1 MQIRYS
7 PGNQASHWLTALCT
21 FAIRR
26 PWKSHDGGDPLK
38 MALVL
43 LAFVATG
50 IGAAAEEGGLSAPPP
65 TQSAGTAPASML
77 AVLDAEWQWR
87 QTQFPE
93 NATDGGDHRF
103 DDRLTDR
110 SPAAVAR
117 RREHHRQ
124 FLAAIRAIDRNSLEG
139 EERLSWDIFS
149 YLADRAVREDE
160 LLLSMAPGSAAPW
173 SSDDSPFSVNQMEGP
188 QFELPMLVGSSR
200 FESME
205 DYTHYLSRLQAFPA
219 SFQQLK
225 DMLDAGRIAHVT
237 PPQIALARVPGQFAS
252 LVNPDLD
259 SNPLFAPF
267 LQFPDDIGVENR
279 AALSRSAEHLLHTS
293 VIPSIARFRDY
304 LVQTWIPQT
313 RKTLGANDLP
323 RGQEYYA
330 LAIERSTTLRKTPRE
345 LHDLGLKEVSRI
357 DRAMQEVMKH
367 AGFTGT
373 LAEFRTFLRTDK
385 RFQFAS
391 ADEELVTL
399 RDLAKRV
406 DPQLP
411 KLFAVL
417 PRLPYG
423 VRSMPPEAG
432 NNAPHYL
439 AGAIDGSRAGYFEAN
454 TNNLAAW
461 PRWSIEALFL
471 HEAVPGHHIQ
481 IARGQEISSLPT
493 LRRRNG
499 NYAFNEGWALY
510 AEGLGQEL
518 GLYADPYTLFGR
530 LSLDSLRACRLVV
543 DTGLHSFGW
552 SRAQAIDYLITHA
565 QVDPGFA
572 EAEVD
577 RYLVWPGQAL
587 SYKVGEQ
594 EILALRNRAKAQ
606 LGSRF
611 DIRSFHNAVIDHG
624 SVPLPVLEHV
634 IEIWIDSRSVPDGNG
649 R

>member
-1 MQIRYS
+1 MDTLRIWNSLR
-7 PGNQASHWLTALCT
+7 GR
-21 FAIRR
+21 I
-26 PWKSHDGGDPLK
+26 PL
-38 MALVL
+38 A
-43 LAFVATG
+43 
-50 IGAAAEEGGLSAPPP
+50 
-65 TQSAGTAPASML
+65 L
-77 AVLDAEWQWR
+77 AVTWFAHGTSGACAASLESEPAAGAGSNFTQAAVASASLREALDAEWEWR
-87 QTQFPE
+87 TAQFPE
-93 NATDGGDHRF
+93 SATENGDHRY
-103 DDRLTDR
+103 DDRVTDR

-124 FLAAIRAIDRNSLEG
+124 FLATIRDIERNALQG
-139 EERLSWDIFS
+139 EDRLSWEIFS

-160 LLLSMAPGSAAPW
+160 LLLSMAPRFTAPW

-200 FESME
+200 FGSEE
-205 DYTHYLSRLQAFPA
+205 DYTRYLVRLQAIPA
-219 SFQQLK
+219 SLRQLK
-225 DMLDAGRIAHVT
+225 DILDAGRVAHVT
-237 PPQIALARVPGQFAS
+237 PPQVALARVPAQFAS

-259 SNPLFAPF
+259 HNPLFAPF
-267 LQFPDDIGVENR
+267 LQFPNKIAPENR
-279 AALSRSAEHLLHTS
+279 AALTRSAESILHAS
-293 VIPSIARFRDY
+293 VVPSLAQFRDY
-304 LVQTWIPQT
+304 LAQVWIPGT
-313 RKTLGANDLP
+313 RKTLGANGLP
-323 RGQEYYA
+323 RGNDYYA
-330 LAIERSTTLRKTPRE
+330 LAIERSTTLRKTPQE
-345 LHDLGLKEVSRI
+345 LHDLGLKEVARI
-357 DRAMQEVMKH
+357 DRAMLDVMKQ

-385 RFQFAS
+385 RFQFSS
-391 ADEELVTL
+391 ADEELTTL
-399 RDLAKRV
+399 RDLAKRI

-423 VRSMPPEAG
+423 VRSMPPEEG

-439 AGAIDGSRAGYFEAN
+439 AGAIDGSRAGYYEAN

-461 PRWSIEALFL
+461 PRWSIVALFL

-594 EILALRNRAKAQ
+594 EILALRERARAE
-606 LGSRF
+606 LGARF
-611 DIRSFHNAVIDHG
+611 DIRTFHNAVIDHA
-624 SVPLPVLEHV
+624 SLPLAVLDQV
-634 IEIWIDSRSVPDGNG
+634 IRAWIDGQQSGSAG
-649 R
+649 

>member
-1 MQIRYS
+1 MDTGDIW
-7 PGNQASHWLTALCT
+7 NWLCRRILPAFAL
-21 FAIRR
+21 A
-26 PWKSHDGGDPLK
+26 
-38 MALVL
+38 L
-43 LAFVATG
+43 LAN
-50 IGAAAEEGGLSAPPP
+50 
-65 TQSAGTAPASML
+65 PASVARAASDQSDQ
-77 AVLDAEWQWR
+77 AVLPSNYAPVAGGATASLHEALDAEREWR
-87 QTQFPE
+87 LAQFPE
-93 NATDGGDHRF
+93 DATGDGDHRY

-110 SPAAVAR
+110 SPPAVAG

-124 FLAAIRAIDRNSLEG
+124 FLAAIRAIDRNGLEG
-139 EERLSWDIFS
+139 EDRLSWDIFS
-149 YLADRAVREDE
+149 YLADRAVREDN
-160 LLLSMAPGSAAPW
+160 LLLSMASGSIAPW

-188 QFELPMLVGSSR
+188 QFELPMLVRSSR
-200 FESME
+200 FESAE
-205 DYTHYLSRLQAFPA
+205 DYARYLLRLQAIPA
-219 SFQQLK
+219 SLQQLK
-225 DMLDAGRIAHVT
+225 GVLDAGRIAHVT
-237 PPQIALARVPGQFAS
+237 PSQVALTRLPGQFAP
-252 LVNPDLD
+252 LVDADLPH
-259 SNPLFAPF
+259 NPLFAPF
-267 LQFPDDIGVENR
+267 LDFPDEVPAENR
-279 AALSRSAEHLLHTS
+279 AALTRSAERLLHTS
-293 VIPSIARFRDY
+293 VVPSIARFRDY
-304 LVQTWIPQT
+304 LSQVWIPGT
-313 RKTLGANDLP
+313 RKTLAANDLP
-323 RGQEYYA
+323 RGPEYYA

-345 LHDLGLKEVSRI
+345 LHDLGLKEVTRI
-357 DRAMQEVMKH
+357 DQAMQGVMKQV
-367 AGFTGT
+367 GFTGN

-391 ADEELVTL
+391 ADEELTTL
-399 RDLAKRV
+399 RDLAKRI

-423 VRSMPPEAG
+423 VRSMPPEEG

-439 AGAIDGSRAGYFEAN
+439 AGSLDDSRAGYFEAN

-461 PRWSIEALFL
+461 PRWSIVALFL

-518 GLYADPYTLFGR
+518 GLYADPYALFGR

-565 QVDPGFA
+565 QVDPGYA

-594 EILALRNRAKAQ
+594 EILTLRERAKAE
-606 LGSRF
+606 LGARF
-611 DIRSFHNAVIDHG
+611 DIRKFHNAVIDHA
-624 SVPLPVLEHV
+624 SLPLSVLEQV
-634 IEIWIDSRSVPDGNG
+634 ITVWIDAERSGSAS
-649 R
+649 

>member
-1 MQIRYS
+1 LFDSRHTHFS
-7 PGNQASHWLTALCT
+7 TTLNSLLPT
-21 FAIRR
+21 FA
-26 PWKSHDGGDPLK
+26 L
-38 MALVL
+38 AL
-43 LAFVATG
+43 LANPACVAS
-50 IGAAAEEGGLSAPPP
+50 AASDLQAVLASNY
-65 TQSAGTAPASML
+65 APAAGGATTSL
-77 AVLDAEWQWR
+77 REALDAEREWR
-87 QTQFPE
+87 LAQFPE
-93 NATDGGDHRF
+93 DATGDGDHRY

-117 RREHHRQ
+117 RREHHRK
-124 FLAAIRAIDRNSLEG
+124 FLAAIRNIDRNALQG
-139 EERLSWDIFS
+139 EDRLSWDIFS
-149 YLADRAVREDE
+149 YLADRAEREDE
-160 LLLSMAPGSAAPW
+160 LLLSMAPGSTAPW
-173 SSDDSPFSVNQMEGP
+173 SSDDSPFSVNPMEGP
-188 QFELPMLVGSSR
+188 QFELPMLVRSIR
-200 FESME
+200 FESVE
-205 DYTHYLSRLQAFPA
+205 DYAHYLSRLQAIPA
-219 SFQQLK
+219 SLGQLRA
-225 DMLDAGRIAHVT
+225 LLEVGRVTHVT
-237 PPQIALARVPGQFAS
+237 PPQVALARVPAQFAS
-252 LVNPDLD
+252 LVDSDLGR
-259 SNPLFAPF
+259 NPLFAPF
-267 LQFPDDIGVENR
+267 LNFPSEVPAENR
-279 AALSRSAEHLLHTS
+279 AALTRSAEGLLHTS

-304 LVQTWIPQT
+304 LSQVWIPAA
-313 RKTLGANDLP
+313 RKTLGANALP

-345 LHDLGLKEVSRI
+345 LHDLGLKEVARI
-357 DRAMQEVMKH
+357 DRAMQDVMKQV
-367 AGFTGT
+367 GFTGT

-391 ADEELVTL
+391 ADEELIML

-423 VRSMPPEAG
+423 VRSMPPEEG

-439 AGAIDGSRAGYFEAN
+439 AGAIDGSRAGYYEAN

-461 PRWSIEALFL
+461 PRWSIVALFL
-471 HEAVPGHHIQ
+471 HEAVPGHHLQ
-481 IARGQEISSLPT
+481 IARGQEISSLPA

-518 GLYADPYTLFGR
+518 GLYADPYVLFGR

-552 SRAQAIDYLITHA
+552 SRARAIDYLITHA
-565 QVDPGFA
+565 QVDTGFA

-594 EILALRNRAKAQ
+594 EILALRERAKAE
-606 LGSRF
+606 LGARF
-611 DIRSFHNAVIDHG
+611 DIRKFHNAVIDHA
-624 SVPLPVLEHV
+624 SLPLPVLEQLITV
-634 IEIWIDSRSVPDGNG
+634 WIDAQRSGSAS
-649 R
+649 